1 MKATIDIDE
10 TLYRQLKIEAAR
22 TGRTIRDLVA
32 EGLRQ
37 VLGLPRAGAS
47 VVHEDTSSWYGV
59 LRKYAPNAHG
69 KHDLASIRRSIAKR
83 RPRRD

>member
-10 TLYRQLKIEAAR
+10 ALYRQLKIEAAR

-32 EGLRQ
+32 EGLRH
-37 VLGLPRAGAS
+37 VLGLRAGSPAE
-47 VVHEDTSSWYGV
+47 VREDAFGWYGG
-59 LRKYAPNAHG
+59 LRKYAANAG
-69 KHDLASIRRSIAKR
+69 EHDLAAMRRSIAKR